1 MFGFLR
7 HLTKG
12 QIIFWVGRLLR
23 SVLPLRP
30 YSLCGHS
37 ARCPCPAKDM
47 VRVMGL
53 AIGDEV
59 HIRLDS
65 PCTQS
70 NTAKSASDEAAQKRY
85 AA

>member
-1 MFGFLR
+1 M
-7 HLTKG
+7 
-12 QIIFWVGRLLR
+12 
-23 SVLPLRP
+23 
-30 YSLCGHS
+30 
-37 ARCPCPAKDM
+37 A
-47 VRVMGL
+47 RVMGL

-65 PCTQS
+65 PCAQS